1 MNIQN
6 IKNKFK
12 DKFSSAEKVNNSTCF
27 PFVNAKKMVSDA
39 HIGKYAIPHIN
50 INNLEW
56 AKTILL
62 AAEEKKSPI
71 ILGASEGAIKYMG
84 GFNVVAAMT
93 GALVKDLGITVPVV
107 LHLDHGSFE
116 GVKKALEA
124 GFSSVMYDGSHETFD
139 INYENTKKVIEIAK
153 NYCASVEAEVGT
165 IGGEEDGI
173 VGDGEIA
180 SPEEALKF
188 KELGID
194 FLAAGIGNIH
204 GPYPKEWKTLNFD
217 ALKNISETVN
227 IGLVLHGGSGIPKDQ
242 IKKAISLGISKIN
255 INTELQQANAEG
267 IKKFVIS
274 GEVDKGKNFDPR
286 KLYSWGVNEMKE
298 TVIEKI
304 IELGSENK
312 A

>member
-1 MNIQN
+1 MNIQD

-12 DKFSSAEKVNNSTCF
+12 NKFHSTDKANDSHCF
-27 PFVNAKKMVSDA
+27 PFVNAKKMINDA
-39 HIGKYAIPHIN
+39 YEGKYAIPHIN

-56 AKTILL
+56 TKTILL

-124 GFSSVMYDGSHETFD
+124 GFSSVMYDGSHEEFD
-139 INYENTKKVIEIAK
+139 VNYENTKKIVEIAK

-173 VGDGEIA
+173 VGNGEIA

-204 GPYPKEWKTLNFD
+204 GPYPKEWKSLNFE
-217 ALKNISETVN
+217 ALKNISETAQ

-255 INTELQQANAEG
+255 INTELQQANADG

-274 GEVDKGKNFDPR
+274 GEVDKEKNFDPR
-286 KLYSWGVNEMKE
+286 KLYSWGIKEMHK
-298 TVIEKI
+298 TIVEKI
-304 IELGSENK
+304 KELGSENK